1 MHRSRIIIH
10 MDMDYFFAQCEEKEK
25 PEIKGKPVVICVY
38 SGRSEDS
45 GAVSTSNYEA
55 RKFGIK
61 AGIPISVAK
70 KLNPGAIF
78 LPVNMELYR
87 SVSLEVMGILK
98 GHCDAFE
105 QKSVDEAFCD
115 ITGQVIDF
123 DEARLYCVMI
133 KKEIMEK
140 VGLTCSIGVA
150 PNKLVAKIASD
161 FQKPDGLTVVKPDA
175 VLDFLAPLKITHLV
189 GVGKKT
195 EQRLNEMNVR
205 TIGDMSSLS
214 MDVLIQDFG
223 KAKGEW
229 LKLASRGIDDS
240 PLEEHEGTGQIG
252 RIATLKEDTYDISII
267 NEVINNLSEDVH
279 RKLKERKLGFKSIAF
294 IAIATDF
301 KTRAKSHTLAVP
313 AKDLDTIKSNAHE
326 LAKQFLAENPVRLR
340 RIGVRVANL
349 TEEKG
354 QMTLG
359 DF

>member
-1 MHRSRIIIH
+1 
-10 MDMDYFFAQCEEKEK
+10 MDMDYFFAQCEEKEN
-25 PEIKGKPVVICVY
+25 PGIKGKPVVICVY

-61 AGIPISVAK
+61 AGMPISMAK
-70 KLNPGAIF
+70 KLKPGAIF

-87 SVSLEVMGILK
+87 SISFEVMGILK
-98 GHCDAFE
+98 GYCDAFE

-115 ITGQVIDF
+115 ITGKVIDY
-123 DEARLYCVMI
+123 DEAGLYGIMI
-133 KKEIMEK
+133 KKEILEK

-150 PNKLVAKIASD
+150 SNKLVAKIASD
-161 FQKPDGLTVVKPDA
+161 FQKPDGLTVVKPED
-175 VLDFLAPLKITHLV
+175 VPDFLAPLKITDLV

-195 EQRLNEMNVR
+195 AQRLNEMNVR
-205 TIGDMSSLS
+205 TIGDMSTLS
-214 MDVLIQDFG
+214 IDILMREFG

-229 LKLASRGIDDS
+229 LKQASRGIDDS

-252 RIATLKEDTYDISII
+252 RITTLKQDTDDLSII
-267 NEVINNLSEDVH
+267 NEVINNLSDDVH
-279 RKLKERKLGFKSIAF
+279 RKLAERKLGFKSVTF
-294 IAIATDF
+294 VAIATDF

-313 AKDLDTIKSNAHE
+313 AKDLDTIKSYARE
-326 LAKQFLAENPVRLR
+326 LAKQFLVENTLTLR
-340 RIGVRVANL
+340 RIGVRVGNL

-354 QMTLG
+354 QMTLV

>member
-1 MHRSRIIIH
+1 MHGSRIIIH
-10 MDMDYFFAQCEEKEK
+10 MDMDYFFAQCEEKEN
-25 PEIKGKPVVICVY
+25 PGIKGKPVVICVY

-61 AGIPISVAK
+61 AGISISLAK

-87 SVSLEVMGILK
+87 SISFQVMGILR
-98 GHCDAFE
+98 GYCDAFE

-115 ITGQVIDF
+115 ITGRVIDF
-123 DEARLYCVMI
+123 DESRMYGIMI

-150 PNKLVAKIASD
+150 PNKLVAKMASD
-161 FQKPDGLTVVKPDA
+161 FQKPDGLTVVKPED
-175 VLDFLAPLKITHLV
+175 VLDFLAPLKISNLV

-195 EQRLNEMNVR
+195 EQRLNEMNVK

-214 MDVLIQDFG
+214 KDVLIREFG

-240 PLEEHEGTGQIG
+240 PLEEHEGTEQIG
-252 RIATLKEDTYDISII
+252 RIATLKEDTDDLSII
-267 NEVINNLSEDVH
+267 NEVLNNLSEDVY
-279 RKLKERKLGFKSIAF
+279 RKLTERKLGFKSIAF
-294 IAIATDF
+294 IAIATDL
-301 KTRAKSHTLAVP
+301 KTRAKSHTHAVP
-313 AKDLDTIKSNAHE
+313 AKDLDTIKNNAHE
-326 LAKQFLAENPVRLR
+326 LAKQFLAENLVRLR
-340 RIGVRVANL
+340 RVGVRVGNL

>member
-1 MHRSRIIIH
+1 
-10 MDMDYFFAQCEEKEK
+10 MDMDYFFAQCEEKEN
-25 PEIKGKPVVICVY
+25 PAIKGKPVVICVY

-61 AGIPISVAK
+61 AGIPISLAK

-87 SVSLEVMGILK
+87 SVSLEIMGILR
-98 GHCDAFE
+98 GYCDAIE
-105 QKSVDEAFCD
+105 QKSIDEAFCD
-115 ITGQVIDF
+115 ITGKVIDF
-123 DEARLYCVMI
+123 DEARTYGIII
-133 KKEIMEK
+133 KKEILKK

-150 PNKLVAKIASD
+150 PNKLIAKIASD
-161 FQKPDGLTVVKPDA
+161 FQKPDGLTVVKPED
-175 VLDFLAPLKITHLV
+175 VLDFLAPLKITDLA

-195 EQRLNEMNVR
+195 EQRLNELNELNVR
-205 TIGDMSSLS
+205 TIGDMSLLS
-214 MDVLIQDFG
+214 MDILIREFG

-229 LKLASRGIDDS
+229 LKLASEGIDDS
-240 PLEEHEGTGQIG
+240 PLEENEGTDQIG
-252 RIATLKEDTYDISII
+252 RIATLKEDTDDLSII

-279 RKLKERKLGFKSIAF
+279 RKLTERKLGFKSIAF
-294 IAIATDF
+294 VAIATDF

-313 AKDLDTIKSNAHE
+313 AKDLDMIKNNAHE

-340 RIGVRVANL
+340 RVGVRVSNL
-349 TEEKG
+349 MEEKG

-359 DF
+359 EF

>member
-1 MHRSRIIIH
+1 
-10 MDMDYFFAQCEEKEK
+10 MDMDYFFAQCEEKEH

-38 SGRSEDS
+38 SGRSKDS

-61 AGIPISVAK
+61 AGIPISMAK

-87 SVSLEVMGILK
+87 RYSLEVMGILR
-98 GHCDAFE
+98 GYCDDFE
-105 QKSVDEAFCD
+105 QKSIDEAFCD

-123 DEARLYCVMI
+123 DDAGMYSIML
-133 KKEIMEK
+133 KKEILEK

-150 PNKLVAKIASD
+150 PNKLLAKIASD
-161 FQKPDGLTVVKPDA
+161 FQKPDGLTIVKPDD
-175 VLDFLAPLKITHLV
+175 VLDFLAPLKITDLV

-195 EQRLNEMNVR
+195 AQRLNEMNVR

-214 MDVLIQDFG
+214 KDVLIREFG
-223 KAKGEW
+223 KARGEW
-229 LKLASRGIDDS
+229 LKQASRGIDDS

-252 RIATLKEDTYDISII
+252 RIATLKKDTDDLSII
-267 NEVINNLSEDVH
+267 NEVIDKLSEDVH
-279 RKLKERKLGFKSIAF
+279 RKLTERKLGFKSIAF
-294 IAIATDF
+294 IAISTDF

-313 AKDLDTIKSNAHE
+313 AKDLDTIENNAHE
-326 LAKQFLAENPVRLR
+326 LARQFLAENPVRLR
-340 RIGVRVANL
+340 RIGVKVANL

-354 QMTLG
+354 QRTLV

>member
-1 MHRSRIIIH
+1 
-10 MDMDYFFAQCEEKEK
+10 MDMDYFFAQCEEKEH

-38 SGRSEDS
+38 SGRSKDS

-61 AGIPISVAK
+61 AGIPIIQAK
-70 KLNPGAIF
+70 KLNPDAIF
-78 LPVNMELYR
+78 MPVNMELYR
-87 SVSLEVMGILK
+87 SVSFEVMGILRSY
-98 GHCDAFE
+98 CAAFE
-105 QKSVDEAFCD
+105 QKSIDEAFCE
-115 ITGQVIDF
+115 ITGKINDF
-123 DEARLYCVMI
+123 DEARMYCIMI
-133 KKEIMEK
+133 KKEIKEK

-150 PNKLVAKIASD
+150 PNKIVAKIASD
-161 FQKPDGLTVVKPDA
+161 FQKPDGLTIVKPGE
-175 VLDFLAPLKITHLV
+175 VLDFLAPLKITDLV

-214 MDVLIQDFG
+214 MEVLIREFG

-229 LKLASRGIDDS
+229 LKQASRGIDDS
-240 PLEEHEGTGQIG
+240 PLEEHEGTEQIG
-252 RIATLKEDTYDISII
+252 RIATLKEDTDDLSII
-267 NEVINNLSEDVH
+267 NEVINSLSDDVH
-279 RKLKERKLGFKSIAF
+279 RKLAERKLGFKSIAF

-301 KTRAKSHTLAVP
+301 KTRAKSHTLAMP
-313 AKDLDTIKSNAHE
+313 AKDLDTIKNNAHE
-326 LAKQFLAENPVRLR
+326 LAKQFLTENPVRLR
-340 RIGVRVANL
+340 RVGVKVANL

>member
-1 MHRSRIIIH
+1 
-10 MDMDYFFAQCEEKEK
+10 MDMDYFFAQCEEKEN
-25 PEIKGKPVVICVY
+25 PGIKGKPVVICVY

-55 RKFGIK
+55 RKLGIK
-61 AGIPISVAK
+61 AGIPISLAK
-70 KLNPGAIF
+70 KLNPDAIF

-87 SVSLEVMGILK
+87 RVSLEIMGILR
-98 GHCDAFE
+98 GYCDAIE
-105 QKSVDEAFCD
+105 QKSIDEAFCD
-115 ITGQVIDF
+115 ITGKVVDF
-123 DEARLYCVMI
+123 DEARMYGIMI
-133 KKEIMEK
+133 KMEIMEK

-161 FQKPDGLTVVKPDA
+161 FQKPDGLTVVKPDD
-175 VLDFLAPLKITHLV
+175 VLDFLAPLKITDLV

-205 TIGDMSSLS
+205 TISDMSTLS
-214 MDVLIQDFG
+214 MDLLIREFG

-229 LKLASRGIDDS
+229 LKQASQGIDDA

-252 RIATLKEDTYDISII
+252 RIATLKEDTNDLSII
-267 NEVINNLSEDVH
+267 NEVINNLSVDVH
-279 RKLKERKLGFKSIAF
+279 RKLTERKLGFRSISF

-313 AKDLDTIKSNAHE
+313 TKDLETIKSNAHE

-340 RIGVRVANL
+340 RVGVKVANL